1 MKAIVQSRYGR
12 PGDVLAF
19 READRPEAGG
29 HDVLLRVHASSVNP
43 ADWFT
48 FAGRPYV
55 LRPAFGL
62 RRPRNRIPGR
72 DVAGTVEAVG
82 PQVTRFRPGDEVYGE
97 TAGGAYAE
105 YALAAEDV
113 LAAKPANLDFA
124 GSAAVPLAGVTAL
137 QGLRDAGGVRTGH
150 RVLVNGASGG
160 VGTFA
165 VQIAAS
171 LGALVTGVCGTRN
184 LEMVRSIGADRVID
198 YTREDF
204 TQDERSYD
212 VVLDL
217 IGNHTIAAC
226 RRVLHPDG
234 VYVAATGMPGGKTL
248 GPLPYVL
255 RVALSS
261 LRRGP
266 KTKVL
271 VAKSKAEDLA
281 TLTRL
286 IEAGEVTPVIDR
298 TFGLPETAE
307 ALARQGEG
315 HARGKTVVIV

>member
-1 MKAIVQSRYGR
+1 
-12 PGDVLAF
+12 
-19 READRPEAGG
+19 
-29 HDVLLRVHASSVNP
+29 
-43 ADWFT
+43 
-48 FAGRPYV
+48 
-55 LRPAFGL
+55 
-62 RRPRNRIPGR
+62 
-72 DVAGTVEAVG
+72 
-82 PQVTRFRPGDEVYGE
+82 
-97 TAGGAYAE
+97 
-105 YALAAEDV
+105 
-113 LAAKPANLDFA
+113 
-124 GSAAVPLAGVTAL
+124 
-137 QGLRDAGGVRTGH
+137 
-150 RVLVNGASGG
+150 
-160 VGTFA
+160 
-165 VQIAAS
+165 
-171 LGALVTGVCGTRN
+171 
-184 LEMVRSIGADRVID
+184 MVRSIGADRVID

-212 VVLDL
+212 VILDL

-281 TLTRL
+281 ALTRL